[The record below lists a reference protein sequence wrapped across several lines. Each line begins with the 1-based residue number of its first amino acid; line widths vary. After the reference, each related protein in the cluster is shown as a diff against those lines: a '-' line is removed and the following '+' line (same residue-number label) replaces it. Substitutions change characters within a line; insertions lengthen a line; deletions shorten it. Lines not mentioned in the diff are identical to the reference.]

1 MVRLHVKHGC
11 GGDYGGG
18 GGGDGGA
25 GEFLYETETS
35 SMIDEIANHIIEIAN
50 LQSKI
55 QCLAGEF
62 EPCLS
67 KLQGDPKAPSLS
79 LYILASNDVVESYD
93 APLNRINEL
102 LVMPLVRALS
112 EAMSYASKILN
123 SLCALFF
130 PKDKKHVKDQVVHN
144 KPLSIYVLRDH
155 TRSIEKEFLVTYSVM
170 GLSSPDLQQFL
181 SGNTLLNGFRVC
193 WVHSFLSEL
202 QSLMYYEKCNE
213 DDLSS

>member
-67 KLQGDPKAPSLS
+67 KLQGDPK
-79 LYILASNDVVESYD
+79 
-93 APLNRINEL
+93 
-102 LVMPLVRALS
+102 VMPLVRALS
-112 EAMSYASKILN
+112 EAMSYAS
-123 SLCALFF
+123 
-130 PKDKKHVKDQVVHN
+130 KDQVVHN

-181 SGNTLLNGFRVC
+181 SDLQILEENTVQLLWAGKELTRGKKLCDFIGRNEKTKIVIR
-193 WVHSFLSEL
+193 L
-202 QSLMYYEKCNE
+202 QSLIPPPASLSGGEK
-213 DDLSS
+213 S